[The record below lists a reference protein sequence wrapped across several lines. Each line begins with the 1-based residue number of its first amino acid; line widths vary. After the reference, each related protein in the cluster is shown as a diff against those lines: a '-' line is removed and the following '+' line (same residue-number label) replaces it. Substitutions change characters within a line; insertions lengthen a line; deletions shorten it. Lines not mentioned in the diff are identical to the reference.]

1 MMDRVFLREDEE
13 GSRVAPWV
21 DPSDSLL
28 DLGAGTGFISRWLR
42 RRTGV
47 EPTLADVNPYPNRE
61 RSLPF
66 IHMDDPF
73 HVPVGDGSFDTV
85 MMMFVLHHL
94 PDRPS
99 QERLLDEAVRVAR
112 RRLIVAEDTPATRVD
127 LAFNMAW
134 DRLLNLRHRV
144 PTPFTFRD
152 VAEWTREFKERDLSI
167 LHVETYRP
175 MWPTLRTY
183 PHTVFVLDR

>member
-1 MMDRVFLREDEE
+1 MMGRVFLREDEE
-13 GSRVAPWV
+13 GSRIAPWI
-21 DPSDSLL
+21 DAGDSVL

-47 EPTLADVNPYPNRE
+47 RPILADVIPYPNRD

-73 HVPVGDGSFDTV
+73 HVPVPDGSFDTV
-85 MMMFVLHHL
+85 LMMFVLHHVA
-94 PDRPS
+94 DAAS
-99 QERLLDEAVRVAR
+99 QERLVDEALRVCR
-112 RRLIVAEDTPATRVD
+112 RRLIVAEDTPATRLD
-127 LAFNMAW
+127 LAFNRAW
-134 DRLLNLRHRV
+134 DWLLNLRHRV

-152 VAEWTREFKERDLSI
+152 AAGWTRTFKERDLSI

-175 MWPTLRTY
+175 MWPTLKTY
-183 PHTVFVLDR
+183 PHTLFVLDR